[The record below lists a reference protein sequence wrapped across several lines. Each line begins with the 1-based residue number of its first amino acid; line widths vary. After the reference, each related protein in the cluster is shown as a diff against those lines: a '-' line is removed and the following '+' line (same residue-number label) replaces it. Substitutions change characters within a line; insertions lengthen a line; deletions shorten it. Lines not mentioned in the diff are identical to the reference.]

1 MSTNAQSIVTV
12 LQTDPRFEPLL
23 WVIQAR
29 SFDSTRYFMQGF
41 LVENDGKDQ
50 FWIATDGR
58 RMHFYRLKDG
68 KDSLPEGNHKIVSVA
83 KDAVTFQPSGIDGQY
98 PKWRCVWPTFADK
111 EDAKLLGSIK
121 ARAASLKQTKGGTI
135 QLAQLSQEI
144 FEATG
149 GALFDLAFLLPLA
162 NEAWDIYGLGGDS
175 RAAEFRSGSKGL
187 KTAVIMPFQRE
198 DN

>member
-12 LQTDPRFEPLL
+12 LKTDPRFELLL

-29 SFDSTRYFMQGF
+29 GFDSTRAFMQGF

-50 FWIATDGR
+50 FWIALDGR

-83 KDAVTFQPSGIDGQY
+83 KNAVIFQPSGIDGQY
-98 PKWRCVWPTFADK
+98 PNWRRVWPTFADK
-111 EDAKLLGSIK
+111 EGAKLLGSIV
-121 ARAASLKQTKGGTI
+121 ARAASLKQTKDGTI
-135 QLAQLSQEI
+135 RLAQLSQEI

-149 GALFDLAFLLPLA
+149 GALFDLTFLLPLA
-162 NEAWDIYGLGGDS
+162 NEAWDIYGCGGS
-175 RAAEFRSGSKGL
+175 SEAAEFRSGSEGL
-187 KTAVIMPFQRE
+187 KTAVIMPFRYK